1 MLGFLMNR
9 WVLGGLAGL
18 VMLGFVYWKGY
29 TYGKNNIQQKWD
41 AERIVLEREVQSLKD
56 QAREKEQALQKEINK
71 IQKEKVN
78 ANQIATTRYNA
89 LINSLR
95 NRPEARQDP
104 VPSDSG
110 SGVGCTG
117 AGLARGDAEFLAGYA
132 ADAARLQAAYD
143 SCRESYEV
151 IRNGAT
157 ENPLQ
162 TGR

>member
-1 MLGFLMNR
+1 MLGFLTNR
-9 WVLGGLAGL
+9 YVLGGLAGL
-18 VMLGFVYWKGY
+18 VMLGFVYFKGLSH
-29 TYGKNNIQQKWD
+29 GKEVVQQKWD
-41 AERIVLEREVQSLKD
+41 AYKVTQEREVQILKD
-56 QAREKEQALQKEINK
+56 QARETEQILQKEINK

-95 NRPEARQDP
+95 KRPEARQDP
-104 VPSDSG
+104 VSNDSG

-143 SCRESYEV
+143 SCREAYEV
-151 IRNGAT
+151 IHHAT
-157 ENPLQ
+157 
-162 TGR
+162 R